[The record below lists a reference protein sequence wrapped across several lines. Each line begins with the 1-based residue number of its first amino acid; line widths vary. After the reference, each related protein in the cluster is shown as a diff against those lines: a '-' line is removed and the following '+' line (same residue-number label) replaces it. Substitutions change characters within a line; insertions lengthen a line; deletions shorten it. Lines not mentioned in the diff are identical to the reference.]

1 MMNHNLYRKIW
12 RWHFYAGLF
21 VLPFMLIL
29 ALSGIA
35 MLLQPQLEQWQ
46 FGDYLT
52 VSPSAQKLSA
62 DDQYQAVKTAFPDAA
77 IEQYL
82 PARTPHSSARF
93 HIREGNSSRIVFVDP
108 YRASIIG
115 SMALAD
121 TWYAIADDIHGTL
134 LAGWFGDALL
144 EASAGLCIFLLI
156 SGLYLHWPRS
166 RKSSLWHIPL
176 QLNNKRSRWRQL
188 HGALGLWLSL
198 LLVFFA
204 LSGLAWSGVWG
215 QKIVQPWGS
224 FPAEKSARFWQPE
237 KNSAV
242 NPHAGHHSSMADT
255 ATLNSGNLNEI
266 SWSAEQLPIPI
277 AEPAAA
283 HPLTAQQIIN
293 IGKQLLPGYF
303 RISFPR
309 GEQGVYTLI
318 ASTSSGDI
326 TDPMQDRTV
335 HINPADGRV
344 LADIGWDNYNLLAK
358 SMAAGIALH
367 KGQAGLWNLWLNI
380 IACLLLMLLALA
392 GLVLWWKRRSPSK
405 GSLLRPPAADKTLNP
420 LWLLLL
426 ISFALLF
433 PLSGLALLGFALL
446 DFALPDR
453 LTGNLTTAT
462 QLNS

>member
-29 ALSGIA
+29 ALSGIV

-46 FGDYLT
+46 FGNYLT
-52 VSPSAQKLSA
+52 VSPSTQQLSA

-82 PARTPHSSARF
+82 PAKTPHSSARF

-144 EASAGLCIFLLI
+144 EAAAGLCIFLLI

-204 LSGLAWSGVWG
+204 LSGL
-215 QKIVQPWGS
+215 
-224 FPAEKSARFWQPE
+224 
-237 KNSAV
+237 
-242 NPHAGHHSSMADT
+242 
-255 ATLNSGNLNEI
+255 
-266 SWSAEQLPIPI
+266 
-277 AEPAAA
+277 
-283 HPLTAQQIIN
+283 
-293 IGKQLLPGYF
+293 
-303 RISFPR
+303 
-309 GEQGVYTLI
+309 
-318 ASTSSGDI
+318 
-326 TDPMQDRTV
+326 
-335 HINPADGRV
+335 
-344 LADIGWDNYNLLAK
+344 
-358 SMAAGIALH
+358 
-367 KGQAGLWNLWLNI
+367 
-380 IACLLLMLLALA
+380 
-392 GLVLWWKRRSPSK
+392 
-405 GSLLRPPAADKTLNP
+405 
-420 LWLLLL
+420 
-426 ISFALLF
+426 
-433 PLSGLALLGFALL
+433 
-446 DFALPDR
+446 
-453 LTGNLTTAT
+453 
-462 QLNS
+462 